1 MKIAILGLG
10 GVGATVAGALNE
22 ESENLI
28 LIARGEA
35 KKAIKE
41 RGLIVES
48 DVLGNRTVHPSL
60 VSDDSNE
67 IGIVDVIFICCKT
80 YSLESVC
87 RQYKDIIGTDTLV
100 IPLQN
105 GITASKEIASYL
117 GDKGYVADG
126 YIYCFSN
133 IVEPGMI
140 KNAGQMLKM
149 GIGFENGRRDEK
161 AEKIVDLLNKGGLKT
176 IYGGEAVKT
185 ELWEKY
191 TMMCGNSCA
200 LIYFDCAVG
209 GIQDDPA
216 KLEFLKGI
224 YTDIK
229 RLANAAGV
237 KVDENIVDK
246 YLRVFMT
253 NPPQSMTS
261 MYRDI
266 IDGRENNEFDAVAG
280 SGYRLALEL
289 GVDVP
294 YIKKVYEKMN
304 KNS

>member
-1 MKIAILGLG
+1 
-10 GVGATVAGALNE
+10 
-22 ESENLI
+22 
-28 LIARGEA
+28 
-35 KKAIKE
+35 
-41 RGLIVES
+41 
-48 DVLGNRTVHPSL
+48 
-60 VSDDSNE
+60 
-67 IGIVDVIFICCKT
+67 
-80 YSLESVC
+80 
-87 RQYKDIIGTDTLV
+87 
-100 IPLQN
+100 
-105 GITASKEIASYL
+105 
-117 GDKGYVADG
+117 
-126 YIYCFSN
+126 
-133 IVEPGMI
+133 
-140 KNAGQMLKM
+140 
-149 GIGFENGRRDEK
+149 
-161 AEKIVDLLNKGGLKT
+161 
-176 IYGGEAVKT
+176 
-185 ELWEKY
+185 
-191 TMMCGNSCA
+191 MMCGNSCA

-229 RLANAAGV
+229 RLANAGV

-246 YLRVFMT
+246 YLKVFMT

>member
-1 MKIAILGLG
+1 M
-10 GVGATVAGALNE
+10 
-22 ESENLI
+22 
-28 LIARGEA
+28 
-35 KKAIKE
+35 
-41 RGLIVES
+41 
-48 DVLGNRTVHPSL
+48 
-60 VSDDSNE
+60 
-67 IGIVDVIFICCKT
+67 
-80 YSLESVC
+80 
-87 RQYKDIIGTDTLV
+87 
-100 IPLQN
+100 
-105 GITASKEIASYL
+105 
-117 GDKGYVADG
+117 
-126 YIYCFSN
+126 
-133 IVEPGMI
+133 
-140 KNAGQMLKM
+140 
-149 GIGFENGRRDEK
+149 
-161 AEKIVDLLNKGGLKT
+161 
-176 IYGGEAVKT
+176 
-185 ELWEKY
+185 LWEKY

-246 YLRVFMT
+246 YLKVFMT